1 MYWERVVRHCGRSC
15 TNNCKSA
22 RICAF
27 VFVIIAWY
35 FSLCPAKRSRRPC
48 RRANAVSRR
57 PLHVEQTVRSKS
69 TVPGRHV
76 VNCSFMA
83 CLGDGSLVV
92 GAPPIV
98 PGDSEVSSSNTME
111 VTGTQVVASTTAL
124 KTTGFGELGVE
135 VASASTPPLAKTSS
149 GVGSIIVVVGAGLSN
164 VVLTWG
170 VSGGVR
176 G

>member
-35 FSLCPAKRSRRPC
+35 FSLCSAKRLRRPC

-57 PLHVEQTVRSKS
+57 PLHVEQTVIALEVTRSQS
-69 TVPGRHV
+69 TVPGQHA

-92 GAPPIV
+92 GAPLIV
-98 PGDSEVSSSNTME
+98 PGDSEVSSSDTTE
-111 VTGTQVVASTTAL
+111 VT
-124 KTTGFGELGVE
+124 
-135 VASASTPPLAKTSS
+135 
-149 GVGSIIVVVGAGLSN
+149 
-164 VVLTWG
+164 
-170 VSGGVR
+170 
-176 G
+176 